1 MFFYKQICFT
11 TRSPRQKS
19 FKEVFVWFL
28 IYTCIIKVLYFSDEK
43 ILRKYW
49 AWKETRTFARHPK
62 QKASWHPIANP
73 EISNSTQ
80 QIPRNGLFRWRW
92 RTRSTSHYTAIYF
105 ESKHFQHLQ
114 NGGQSS
120 VQLSGVLHT
129 YTYLISNQLVFKTI
143 SRIIGPKPS
152 RIELQERRFGIHS
165 PPSGW

>member
-1 MFFYKQICFT
+1 MLLGMLYDSKKVLLLFCYWALCKLIDT
-11 TRSPRQKS
+11 MTHVSYKS
-19 FKEVFVWFL
+19 F
-28 IYTCIIKVLYFSDEK
+28 TYFSDEK

-80 QIPRNGLFRWRW
+80 QIRRDGLFRWRR

-129 YTYLISNQLVFKTI
+129 YTVKSLLRPAGTNFSKHFLLRVLLEGGY
-143 SRIIGPKPS
+143 
-152 RIELQERRFGIHS
+152 
-165 PPSGW
+165 